1 MSASKT
7 RRIFITAQS
16 YSQQDLVANTLR
28 MLGQVMTVCV
38 EIVVMAADAGL
49 VPCEDVIAVAG
60 IGRGTDTVALILAK
74 PRDF

>member
-1 MSASKT
+1 M
-7 RRIFITAQS
+7 
-16 YSQQDLVANTLR
+16 ANTLR